1 MQRDVMQWLNER
13 QKVLQEAQCIVVKVG
28 SAVLTNETGLDLSV
42 IQNIA
47 DQIAFLHAL
56 PTHKTQQ
63 RRIVLVSSGAVAAG
77 RAALRDVSTK
87 AQEAYTHCL
96 AGKQAAAAIGQ
107 SHLMHHYTMAFA
119 KHGLATAQILLT
131 RDDVRSRQRF
141 LNARNTFS
149 TLLSWGV
156 VPIVNENDTVSVHD
170 LKFGD
175 NDCLASLLVNLVE
188 ANLIINLTS
197 APGVLDKDPNL
208 HPDAAVMPHIPY
220 IHNLDLHTL
229 CSSKTSVG
237 TGGMYAKLLAA
248 RRVAHLGVPTLIL
261 PGRQPD
267 VMRSALQQHTHGTW
281 IPAEPHSISR
291 RKFWLAY
298 QSEPTGT
305 LFIDKGAASAL
316 EEKGGSLLPVG
327 IYAIEGHFSRGALVR
342 IVTPQVS
349 QNDVRTVGL
358 GLCNYSAAELRR
370 VMGMSWETQQEKMLA
385 ELGSALYT
393 EAVHR
398 DNLLLDSTITRA

>member
-1 MQRDVMQWLNER
+1 MQGNMCSWLNER
-13 QKVLQEAQCIVVKVG
+13 QQVLQDAQCIVVKVG
-28 SAVLTNETGLDLSV
+28 SAVLTNADGLDTDI
-42 IQNIA
+42 IQNIVN
-47 DQIAFLHAL
+47 QIAFLRAL
-56 PTHKTQQ
+56 PTHKSAQ

-87 AQEAYTHCL
+87 AQEADTQCL

-107 SHLMHHYTMAFA
+107 SHLMHRYTTAFA

-141 LNARNTFS
+141 LNARNTFA

-156 VPIVNENDTVSVHD
+156 IPIVNENDTVSVHE

-188 ANLIINLTS
+188 ANLIVNLTS
-197 APGVLDKDPNL
+197 APGVLDKDPSI
-208 HPDAAVMPHIPY
+208 HADAAVMPCIPY
-220 IHNLDLHTL
+220 IHNLDLNAL
-229 CSSKTSVG
+229 CSSKTPSG

-248 RRVAHLGVPTLIL
+248 RRVALLGVPTLVL

-267 VMRSALQQHTHGTW
+267 VIRSVFQQETHGTW
-281 IPAEPHSISR
+281 ISAAPHIISR

-298 QSEPTGT
+298 QSEPSGT

-327 IYAIEGHFSRGALVR
+327 IYAIEGNFSRGALVR
-342 IVTPQVS
+342 LVTPQPS
-349 QNDVRTVGL
+349 KDDVRTIGL
-358 GLCNYSAAELRR
+358 GLCNYSAAELKR
-370 VMGMSWETQQEKMLA
+370 VMGLSWETQQEKILA
-385 ELGSALYT
+385 QLGNALYT

-398 DNLLLDSTITRA
+398 DNLLLYSMVKHA